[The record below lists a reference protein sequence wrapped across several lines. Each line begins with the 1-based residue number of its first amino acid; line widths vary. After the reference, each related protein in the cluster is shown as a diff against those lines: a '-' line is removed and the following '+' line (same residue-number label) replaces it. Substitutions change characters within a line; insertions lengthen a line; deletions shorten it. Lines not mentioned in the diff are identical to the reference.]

1 MNDTTAPLW
10 LQVPEPSE
18 LVRRFGGAVDIPAF
32 GGRLEVNWAP
42 GAKVTSAGGL
52 AHFAMFLK
60 ASGLFDRL
68 CGDFPVH
75 HRSNNSCSNRD
86 ILGTAVL
93 AILLG
98 KTRYVHI
105 EALRHDEAA
114 RELLGL
120 GEVVSDATVRRA
132 FREADEK
139 DLDEWLSKHEREVY
153 EVLLSF
159 RYILDIDDTVKPIYG
174 HQEGAELGYNPVKP
188 GRPSHNYHSFFI
200 GRARIALGVDV
211 LPGRQHSGR
220 CGMKRLWALVDSLPP
235 HLWPVLLRG
244 DVGYGSDVNMREAE
258 SRGIVYLFKIRRST
272 HVRRLFK
279 TLSDGPGWKDCGC
292 GWKSMEVSLRLDGWT
307 TARRVLLIRRPAEKK
322 PEAVEPERRT
332 PKVPRRST
340 ALVPTVPGAR
350 QMEFEFVKDM
360 KGREWDYC
368 ALVTNNA
375 TMDATAISQLYRDR
389 GDCENNF
396 DELKNQWGWAGFTT
410 RKLKPCKVMA
420 RLIAVVANWWNI
432 FCRLADPDAH
442 REAITSR
449 PAYMSIMGRIVESGR
464 RRTIHL
470 TSTHAESG
478 LIQRALDTVAAFF
491 RWLGSIAEQ
500 LDEMT
505 RWMLVV
511 RCAFRRILLPDPA
524 LKPLLAVK

>member
-159 RYILDIDDTVKPIYG
+159 RYILDIDNTVKPIYG

-188 GRPSHNYHSFFI
+188 GRPSHNYLLIAPMEGFALGASTLVAQAI
-200 GRARIALGVDV
+200 GRGDREDAARAARRTVLLGVGVALGLSVVV
-211 LPGRQHSGR
+211 LAFAPLVLGLFASQAGASSAEFHALGWTLLVLMTAWQVFDAADIILSGALKGAGDTKFVMVWLLVVAFAFWLPVVFVVR
-220 CGMKRLWALVDSLPP
+220 HFHNTMPALWATMIGYVLVLFVGSVVR
-235 HLWPVLLRG
+235 WRRG
-244 DVGYGSDVNMREAE
+244 TW
-258 SRGIVYLFKIRRST
+258 RGI
-272 HVRRLFK
+272 
-279 TLSDGPGWKDCGC
+279 
-292 GWKSMEVSLRLDGWT
+292 EV
-307 TARRVLLIRRPAEKK
+307 A
-322 PEAVEPERRT
+322 
-332 PKVPRRST
+332 
-340 ALVPTVPGAR
+340 
-350 QMEFEFVKDM
+350 
-360 KGREWDYC
+360 
-368 ALVTNNA
+368 
-375 TMDATAISQLYRDR
+375 
-389 GDCENNF
+389 
-396 DELKNQWGWAGFTT
+396 
-410 RKLKPCKVMA
+410 
-420 RLIAVVANWWNI
+420 
-432 FCRLADPDAH
+432 
-442 REAITSR
+442 
-449 PAYMSIMGRIVESGR
+449 SG
-464 RRTIHL
+464 T
-470 TSTHAESG
+470 
-478 LIQRALDTVAAFF
+478 
-491 RWLGSIAEQ
+491 
-500 LDEMT
+500 
-505 RWMLVV
+505 
-511 RCAFRRILLPDPA
+511 
-524 LKPLLAVK
+524 

>member
-159 RYILDIDDTVKPIYG
+159 RYILDIDNTVKPIYG

-188 GRPSHNYHSFFI
+188 GCPSHNYHSFFI
-200 GRARIALGVDV
+200 GRARIALGVNV
-211 LPGRQHSGR
+211 LPGKQHSGR
-220 CGMKRLWALVDSLPP
+220 CEMNR
-235 HLWPVLLRG
+235 
-244 DVGYGSDVNMREAE
+244 MRAQFA
-258 SRGIVYLFKIRRST
+258 RYL
-272 HVRRLFK
+272 
-279 TLSDGPGWKDCGC
+279 
-292 GWKSMEVSLRLDGWT
+292 
-307 TARRVLLIRRPAEKK
+307 AN
-322 PEAVEPERRT
+322 
-332 PKVPRRST
+332 PRR
-340 ALVPTVPGAR
+340 
-350 QMEFEFVKDM
+350 
-360 KGREWDYC
+360 GR
-368 ALVTNNA
+368 T
-375 TMDATAISQLYRDR
+375 
-389 GDCENNF
+389 G
-396 DELKNQWGWAGFTT
+396 
-410 RKLKPCKVMA
+410 KP
-420 RLIAVVANWWNI
+420 
-432 FCRLADPDAH
+432 
-442 REAITSR
+442 
-449 PAYMSIMGRIVESGR
+449 
-464 RRTIHL
+464 
-470 TSTHAESG
+470 
-478 LIQRALDTVAAFF
+478 Q
-491 RWLGSIAEQ
+491 
-500 LDEMT
+500 
-505 RWMLVV
+505 
-511 RCAFRRILLPDPA
+511 
-524 LKPLLAVK
+524 

>member
-159 RYILDIDDTVKPIYG
+159 STYSHHNTSADIR
-174 HQEGAELGYNPVKP
+174 HQ
-188 GRPSHNYHSFFI
+188 
-200 GRARIALGVDV
+200 
-211 LPGRQHSGR
+211 
-220 CGMKRLWALVDSLPP
+220 
-235 HLWPVLLRG
+235 
-244 DVGYGSDVNMREAE
+244 
-258 SRGIVYLFKIRRST
+258 
-272 HVRRLFK
+272 
-279 TLSDGPGWKDCGC
+279 
-292 GWKSMEVSLRLDGWT
+292 
-307 TARRVLLIRRPAEKK
+307 
-322 PEAVEPERRT
+322 
-332 PKVPRRST
+332 
-340 ALVPTVPGAR
+340 
-350 QMEFEFVKDM
+350 
-360 KGREWDYC
+360 
-368 ALVTNNA
+368 
-375 TMDATAISQLYRDR
+375 
-389 GDCENNF
+389 
-396 DELKNQWGWAGFTT
+396 
-410 RKLKPCKVMA
+410 
-420 RLIAVVANWWNI
+420 
-432 FCRLADPDAH
+432 
-442 REAITSR
+442 
-449 PAYMSIMGRIVESGR
+449 
-464 RRTIHL
+464 
-470 TSTHAESG
+470 
-478 LIQRALDTVAAFF
+478 
-491 RWLGSIAEQ
+491 
-500 LDEMT
+500 
-505 RWMLVV
+505 
-511 RCAFRRILLPDPA
+511 
-524 LKPLLAVK
+524 

>member
-159 RYILDIDDTVKPIYG
+159 RYILDIDNTVKPIYG

-235 HLWPVLLRG
+235 HLRPVLLRG

-322 PEAVEPERRT
+322 PEADGVRVREGHEGPGVGLLRPCHEQRDDGRDGDIPAVPRPGRLREQLRRT
-332 PKVPRRST
+332 QEPVGLGWVHDAQT
-340 ALVPTVPGAR
+340 EALQGHGA
-350 QMEFEFVKDM
+350 
-360 KGREWDYC
+360 
-368 ALVTNNA
+368 
-375 TMDATAISQLYRDR
+375 
-389 GDCENNF
+389 
-396 DELKNQWGWAGFTT
+396 
-410 RKLKPCKVMA
+410 
-420 RLIAVVANWWNI
+420 
-432 FCRLADPDAH
+432 AH
-442 REAITSR
+442 RRGRQLVEHILPTCR
-449 PAYMSIMGRIVESGR
+449 P
-464 RRTIHL
+464 
-470 TSTHAESG
+470 
-478 LIQRALDTVAAFF
+478 
-491 RWLGSIAEQ
+491 
-500 LDEMT
+500 
-505 RWMLVV
+505 
-511 RCAFRRILLPDPA
+511 
-524 LKPLLAVK
+524 